1 MPGRGV
7 ITPLIAS
14 ARQES
19 SRGKRFRRAMVLSLL
34 AHFLLVAG
42 LWAYPLFAI
51 AVGLRTLRFADEEYD
66 RGILI
71 TFRRPLKY
79 PAGYTGFRPPT
90 HELTPEELKRAEARR
105 LARLEAIKKEQE
117 RLRREEARREAER
130 KAKEQELAAKQE
142 ADKSNQPA
150 AGSSATPSAPPSDG
164 YAGGFG
170 KINTQPIKDQIQK
183 LYEAQKA
190 GLLDLA
196 NDRIKVGV
204 SGKINADGTLS
215 DYKVIIPS
223 GNADIDRAAL
233 VILKT
238 VSDSRALGPLHEL
251 TSLSLILDIDTLAQL
266 TVVGFTAN
274 PQSAMAI
281 EAIANLAL
289 MDARKKKSTDPAAMI
304 ILNNVKVSRTG
315 QRIQATIS
323 MPRQKAS
330 DALADTMEK
339 EKS

>member
-7 ITPLIAS
+7 ITPLFAS
-14 ARQES
+14 APQES
-19 SRGKRFRRAMVLSLL
+19 SRGKRFRRAMALSFFVHLLL
-34 AHFLLVAG
+34 AIGV
-42 LWAYPLFAI
+42 WAYPLFAI

-71 TFRRPLKY
+71 TFHKPLKY
-79 PAGYTGFRPPT
+79 PQGYTGFRPPT
-90 HELTPEELKRAEARR
+90 HELTPEEMKRAEARR
-105 LARLEAIKKEQE
+105 FAMLEAAKRE
-117 RLRREEARREAER
+117 RERQREEAARREKEE
-130 KAKEQELAAKQE
+130 KAKEQEAASKQE
-142 ADKSNQPA
+142 AEKANQTTPA
-150 AGSSATPSAPPSDG
+150 DG

-190 GLLDLA
+190 GLLDLQS
-196 NDRIKVGV
+196 DRIKVGV
-204 SGKINADGTLS
+204 SGRINADGTLS

-233 VILKT
+233 VILRT

-315 QRIQATIS
+315 QRIQAVIS

>member
-1 MPGRGV
+1 M
-7 ITPLIAS
+7 
-14 ARQES
+14 
-19 SRGKRFRRAMVLSLL
+19 
-34 AHFLLVAG
+34 
-42 LWAYPLFAI
+42 
-51 AVGLRTLRFADEEYD
+51 
-66 RGILI
+66 
-71 TFRRPLKY
+71 
-79 PAGYTGFRPPT
+79 
-90 HELTPEELKRAEARR
+90 TPEELKRAEARR
-105 LARLEAIKKEQE
+105 LAQLEAARRE
-117 RLRREEARREAER
+117 RERQREEARKREAEE
-130 KAKEQELAAKQE
+130 KAKEQEAAAKQE
-142 ADKSNQPA
+142 ASQEANKAAPA
-150 AGSSATPSAPPSDG
+150 DG

-170 KINTQPIKDQIQK
+170 RINTQPIKDQIQK

-190 GLLDLA
+190 GLLDLQ

-204 SGKINADGTLS
+204 AGKINADGSLS

-266 TVVGFTAN
+266 TVVGFTSN

-289 MDARKKKSTDPAAMI
+289 MDARRKKSTDPAAMI

-315 QRIQATIS
+315 QRVQAVIS

-330 DALADTMEK
+330 DALADTLEK

>member
-1 MPGRGV
+1 M
-7 ITPLIAS
+7 A
-14 ARQES
+14 
-19 SRGKRFRRAMVLSLL
+19 LSFL
-34 AHFLLVAG
+34 AHFVLVIG
-42 LWAYPLFAI
+42 VLAYPLFAVAI
-51 AVGLRTLRFADEEYD
+51 GLRTLRFGDEEYD
-66 RGILI
+66 HGILI
-71 TFRRPLKY
+71 TFRRPLEY
-79 PAGYTGFRPPT
+79 PPGYTGFRPPT
-90 HELTPEELKRAEARR
+90 HELTPEEMKRAEARR
-105 LARLEAIKKEQE
+105 LAMLEAAKRE
-117 RLRREEARREAER
+117 RERQREEAARREKEE
-130 KAKEQELAAKQE
+130 KAKEQETAAKQDAE
-142 ADKSNQPA
+142 KANQK
-150 AGSSATPSAPPSDG
+150 APDDG

-190 GLLDLA
+190 GLLDLQ

-223 GNADIDRAAL
+223 GNPDIDRAAL

-266 TVVGFTAN
+266 TVVGFTAS

-289 MDARKKKSTDPAAMI
+289 MDARRKKSTDPAAMI

-315 QRIQATIS
+315 QRIQAVIS

>member
-1 MPGRGV
+1 M
-7 ITPLIAS
+7 A
-14 ARQES
+14 
-19 SRGKRFRRAMVLSLL
+19 LSFFVHL
-34 AHFLLVAG
+34 LLVIG
-42 LWAYPLFAI
+42 VLAYPLFAVAI
-51 AVGLRTLRFADEEYD
+51 GLRTLRFADEEYD

-71 TFRRPLKY
+71 TFHKPLKY
-79 PAGYTGFRPPT
+79 PPGYTGFRPPT
-90 HELTPEELKRAEARR
+90 HELTPEEMKRAEARH
-105 LARLEAIKKEQE
+105 LAMLEAAKRE
-117 RLRREEARREAER
+117 RERQREEAARRE
-130 KAKEQELAAKQE
+130 KEEKAKQE
-142 ADKSNQPA
+142 AASKQEAEKANQTPPA
-150 AGSSATPSAPPSDG
+150 DG

-190 GLLDLA
+190 GLLDLQ

-204 SGKINADGTLS
+204 SGRINADGTLS

-289 MDARKKKSTDPAAMI
+289 MDARRKKSTDPAAMI

-315 QRIQATIS
+315 QRIQAVIS